1 MIRLTFVSLLLV
13 AFSRVNATTL
23 LLDSQQT
30 VDVLVSK
37 SSPKIMSEE
46 LLSLV
51 YPQIE
56 SSISNMQVL
65 SHKRIERLLNS
76 DEAFCTTNRLKTTER
91 KSKYLFSHAIDVY
104 SGLKLYAHKKNDLYL
119 ETLSDSAEQPVAL
132 HNFVSRFKQDIFAI
146 IANYSYGDVLDEEI
160 SKVDESQLYVFES
173 KDPFEDFIHLFL
185 SKRVQFIVTYPEV
198 MHEYMN
204 SVDHDIVE
212 RDLKGEKPYRF
223 GHVMC
228 NKNEEN
234 QAFMISLNNALR
246 QLYVKGVFTKIASKY
261 LLPEQAEGIE
271 SIVPTLL
278 E

>member
-1 MIRLTFVSLLLV
+1 MIRLISVFLMLV

-30 VDVLVSK
+30 IDVLESK

-56 SSISNMQVL
+56 SSISGMQVL

-76 DEAFCTTNRLKTTER
+76 DEAFCTSNRLKTIER

-104 SGLKLYAHKKNDLYL
+104 SGLKLYMHRKSDFSPDL
-119 ETLSDSAEQPVAL
+119 LSDATKQPVAL
-132 HNFVSRFKQDIFAI
+132 HDFVSRFKHDIFAVL
-146 IANYSYGDVLDEEI
+146 ANHSYGDVLDEEI
-160 SKVDESQLYVFES
+160 AKIDTRQLYIFES
-173 KDPFEDFIHLFL
+173 TDPFEDFIHLFL

-198 MHEYMN
+198 MYEYMN
-204 SVDHDIVE
+204 SVNHDIVE
-212 RDLKGEKPYRF
+212 LDLKEEKTYRF

-234 QAFMISLNNALR
+234 QAFIIKLNHALR
-246 QLYVKGVFTKIASKY
+246 EIYNNGAFTKIASKY
-261 LLPEQAEGIE
+261 LLPEQAANLEG
-271 SIVPTLL
+271 IVPTLL

>member
-1 MIRLTFVSLLLV
+1 MLV

-30 VDVLVSK
+30 IDVLVSK

-56 SSISNMQVL
+56 SSISGMQVL

-76 DEAFCTTNRLKTTER
+76 DNAFCTTNRLKTKER
-91 KSKYLFSHAIDVY
+91 INKYLFSNAIDVY
-104 SGLKLYAHKKNDLYL
+104 SGLKLYMHKKGDLHLEALNNDA
-119 ETLSDSAEQPVAL
+119 TKQPVAL
-132 HNFVSRFKQDIFAI
+132 YDFVSRFKHDIFAVL
-146 IANYSYGDVLDEEI
+146 ANHSYGDVLDEEI
-160 SKVDESQLYVFES
+160 AKIDTRQLYIFES
-173 KDPFEDFIHLFL
+173 TDPFEDFIHLFL
-185 SKRVQFIVTYPEV
+185 SRRVQFIVTYPEV
-198 MHEYMN
+198 MYEYMN

-212 RDLKGEKPYRF
+212 LDLKEEKTYRF

-234 QAFMISLNNALR
+234 QAFIIKLNHALR
-246 QLYVKGVFTKIASKY
+246 EIYNNGAFTKIASKY
-261 LLPEQAEGIE
+261 LLPEQAANLEG
-271 SIVPTLL
+271 IVPTLL